1 MQNKTF
7 YLLLLGNVSSRK
19 GKGQKELTFSL
30 RGEQGLH
37 IAESWSDQ
45 VDITLGWLASY
56 WSLDLLIMRQLGFIL
71 LSFYF
76 VLSCEAKN
84 EETLEEMGTM
94 VEKVLKERS
103 MAEKIMFE
111 TIFRQI
117 VERSLLLKVLSGE
130 KSRGELEDTWRISS
144 TNNVRTDSL
153 SWKDLASKKE
163 KEDKSTWRITNTI
176 MRTDSDLMV
185 KDEKLE
191 QGEGVKQLLKMGG
204 EQSFAKL
211 PWLGG
216 KGVRIM

>member
-1 MQNKTF
+1 
-7 YLLLLGNVSSRK
+7 
-19 GKGQKELTFSL
+19 
-30 RGEQGLH
+30 
-37 IAESWSDQ
+37 
-45 VDITLGWLASY
+45 
-56 WSLDLLIMRQLGFIL
+56 MRQLGFIL

-117 VERSLLLKVLSGE
+117 VERSLLLKDLAGE
-130 KSRGELEDTWRISS
+130 RELEDTWRISS

-153 SWKDLASKKE
+153 SWKDLASKNE
-163 KEDKSTWRITNTI
+163 KEDKSTWRITNTL
-176 MRTDSDLMV
+176 MRTDSDLVV

-191 QGEGVKQLLKMGG
+191 KGDGLKQLLKMGG